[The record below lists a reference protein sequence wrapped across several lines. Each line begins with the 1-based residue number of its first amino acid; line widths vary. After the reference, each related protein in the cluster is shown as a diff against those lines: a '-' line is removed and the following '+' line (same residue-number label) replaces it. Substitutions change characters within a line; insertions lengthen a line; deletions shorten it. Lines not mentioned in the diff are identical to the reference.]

1 MLDNYISDVLGRFDS
16 FKPSSTVAYLSNTL
30 TNLQFCMHDFVKFLI
45 ILLSFFIVMFLYSIL
60 MQRQYNTMPCINL
73 LE

>member
-1 MLDNYISDVLGRFDS
+1 MLDIIIRDVLGRFDS
-16 FKPSSTVAYLSNTL
+16 FKSSSTAAYLSNTL

-45 ILLSFFIVMFLYSIL
+45 ILLSFFIVTLLYSIV

-73 LE
+73 SE

>member
-30 TNLQFCMHDFVKFLI
+30 TNLQCFVCMTLLNFSLFCFHS
-45 ILLSFFIVMFLYSIL
+45 LLLCFCTVS
-60 MQRQYNTMPCINL
+60 
-73 LE
+73 